1 MSYDGGDMQIP
12 YEEFIK
18 YPEIVIHLYEQGY
31 FPMAHEE
38 QVDWYSPEQ
47 RGVIRLDKFHVSRS
61 LHKFMRN
68 KQDFEIKTDRDFE
81 GVMRACAQP
90 SAGRTGT
97 WINEALIRV
106 FCKLHK
112 MGFAHSVECW
122 RGDELVGGLYGLHI
136 GSVFCGESMF
146 SRTPN
151 ASKVAL
157 YYLVEYMKRGGF
169 TLLDAQFT
177 NAHLEQFG
185 ITEMA
190 RDEYLKILEAG
201 LNQSA
206 QWVPI

>member
-1 MSYDGGDMQIP
+1 MNIP

-47 RGVIRLDKFHVSRS
+47 RGVIRLDEFHASRS

-81 GVMRACAQP
+81 KVMRACAEP
-90 SAGRTGT
+90 SEGRTGT
-97 WINEALIRV
+97 WINEDLIRV

-136 GSVFCGESMF
+136 GAVFCGESMF

-169 TLLDAQFT
+169 SLLDAQFT

-185 ITEMA
+185 ITEMP
-190 RDEYLKILEAG
+190 REEYIKILEAG

>member
-47 RGVIRLDKFHVSRS
+47 RGVIRLDAFHASRS

-81 GVMRACAQP
+81 GVMRACAEP
-90 SAGRTGT
+90 SEGRTGT
-97 WINEALIRV
+97 WINEDLIRV

-136 GSVFCGESMF
+136 GAVFCGESMF

-185 ITEMA
+185 ITEMT
-190 RDEYLKILEAG
+190 REEYIKILEAG

>member
-1 MSYDGGDMQIP
+1 MQIP

-47 RGVIRLDKFHVSRS
+47 RGVIRLDAFHVSRS

-81 GVMRACAQP
+81 GVMRACAEP
-90 SAGRTGT
+90 SEGRTGT
-97 WINEALIRV
+97 WINEDLIRV

-136 GSVFCGESMF
+136 GAVFCGESMF

-185 ITEMA
+185 ITEMP
-190 RDEYLKILEAG
+190 REEYIKILEAG

>member
-1 MSYDGGDMQIP
+1 MQIP

>member
-1 MSYDGGDMQIP
+1 MQIP

-31 FPMAHEE
+31 FPMAERGK
-38 QVDWYSPEQ
+38 VDWYSPEQ
-47 RGVIRLDKFHVSRS
+47 RGVIRLDEFHASRS

-68 KQDFEIKTDRDFE
+68 KQDFEIKTNRDFE

-97 WINEALIRV
+97 WINEDLIRV

-122 RGDELVGGLYGLHI
+122 RGEELVGGLYGLHI
-136 GSVFCGESMF
+136 GAVFCGESMF

-185 ITEMA
+185 ITEMP
-190 RDEYLKILEAG
+190 REEYIKILEAG